1 MAAIPS
7 RTAFSRYSKDKD
19 GVWCREPTL
28 DNEVVAPKNITK
40 LRLSNPRGTAFQDDE
55 KPSLAVEE
63 RAGTRATRS
72 SMSRSKAA
80 ASRDKSRR
88 PADHGRVTQGVKKK
102 TKASIVRRKPMLF
115 QPKDEISLLQICVKL
130 KEVIAWGKISGFW
143 YMVQDTLQLKTG
155 KEYKKVSRHVEI
167 LVAKRRAEQQEIEQ
181 WGKMST
187 SRVSAGC
194 RPLLDKWIA
203 GGKQEHPSPKTSK
216 KPVLSEDEEDT
227 SLGEETIEQ
236 PDSDDS
242 ALGVQ
247 KRSATDAWLDTS
259 YDTTRSKKV
268 KLSTSELTPVSSTSH
283 NHSVGCW
290 SLSGSSVTSE
300 SSLEDEDEDEDEDD
314 VKSGKY

>member
-1 MAAIPS
+1 MNGNE
-7 RTAFSRYSKDKD
+7 D
-19 GVWCREPTL
+19 PTL
-28 DNEVVAPKNITK
+28 DTEVVARKNPTK
-40 LRLSNPRGTAFQDDE
+40 LRLSNPRETASQNDE

-63 RAGTRATRS
+63 RAGRRVTRIR
-72 SMSRSKAA
+72 MSIPKVAV
-80 ASRDKSRR
+80 SRDELRR
-88 PADHGRVTQGVKKK
+88 SADNGRVIKGVERN
-102 TKASIVRRKPMLF
+102 TDASNVRRKPVLF

-143 YMVQDTLQLKTG
+143 NMVEDTLQLKTG
-155 KEYKKVSRHVEI
+155 KDYKRVNRHVKI
-167 LVAKRRAEQQEIEQ
+167 LVGKRRAEQRELEQ
-181 WGKMST
+181 RGKIVK

-203 GGKQEHPSPKTSK
+203 GGKREHHPSPKTSK
-216 KPVLSEDEEDT
+216 KPVIREDEEDT
-227 SLGEETIEQ
+227 SLGEETSQQ

-247 KRSATDAWLDTS
+247 KRSATDAWLDNS
-259 YDTTRSKKV
+259 CDTTRSKKF

-283 NHSVGCW
+283 ADSVGCW